1 MEIYEPREDTFLIL
15 KQIEHFASG
24 NVLDMGTG
32 SGVLAI
38 EAAQTADNVIG
49 VDINKDAV
57 EFASEQAKDYP
68 NVQFF
73 HSDLFSYFK
82 KNPMKFDLIIF
93 NPPYLPEDKKEPK
106 ESALATTGGKKGHE
120 VLERFFSEVSEY
132 LMPYGRIL
140 VIFSSLTGKDK
151 THEILEEYAFD
162 YQKLAEKEE
171 FMETLFVY
179 IIEKSDLLRAVEWK
193 GIKNVKKIAKGHR
206 GFIFIG
212 NLEGKKV
219 VVKKQRDDKP
229 VTGRIVNEA
238 RWLKVLNRKGI
249 GPKFLFLDVK
259 NNYFCY
265 EYVEGEFI
273 PSFLEKA
280 PKDEIKKVLKD
291 VFEQC
296 FKMDMMGIDKEE
308 MHNPYKHVLVEDGKA
323 VLLDF
328 ERVHST
334 EKPKNV
340 TQFMQYVGNKRNT
353 KILKEKGI
361 KVDMR
366 KWRAAARRYKK
377 EENKENF
384 KKILSLLS

>member
-1 MEIYEPREDTFLIL
+1 MDIYEPREDSFLIL

-57 EFASEQAKDYP
+57 KFASEQAGDYP
-68 NVQFF
+68 NIRFY

-106 ESALATTGGKKGHE
+106 ESAQATTGGKKGHE
-120 VLERFFSEVSEY
+120 VLEQFFSEASEF
-132 LMPYGRIL
+132 LMPYGRMLI
-140 VIFSSLTGKDK
+140 VFSSLTGKDK
-151 THEILEEYAFD
+151 VHSILEEYAFD

-179 IIEKSDLLRAVEWK
+179 LAEKSDLLRALEWK
-193 GIKNVKKIAKGHR
+193 NIKNIKKIAKGHR
-206 GFIFIG
+206 GFIFTG
-212 NLEGKKV
+212 SMGGKKV
-219 VVKKQRDDKP
+219 VVKKQRTDKP
-229 VTGRIVNEA
+229 VIGRIVNEA

-249 GPKFLFLDVK
+249 GPEFLFLDVK
-259 NNYFCY
+259 NDYFCY
-265 EYVEGEFI
+265 RYVEGEFI

-280 PKDEIKKVLKD
+280 SKDEITKVLKD

-296 FKMDMMGIDKEE
+296 FEMDMMGIDKEE
-308 MHNPYKHVLVEDGKA
+308 MHNPYKHILIKDGKS
-323 VLLDF
+323 VMLDF

-340 TQFMQYVGNKRNT
+340 TQFMQYVGNTKNT
-353 KILKEKGI
+353 KILKEKNI
-361 KVDMR
+361 KIDKR
-366 KWRAAARRYKK
+366 KWKAAAKRYKK
-377 EENKENF
+377 EENRKNF
-384 KKILSLLS
+384 KEIISLLG